1 MKAIAAIFAAAFV
14 LAGCGGA
21 HRSHEAAL
29 SHSGGAQLFRSIGCG
44 SCHTLAAARATG
56 QIGPDLDQLRPRYAA
71 VVAQVEHGGGGMP
84 SFRQKLTLTQIRLV
98 AHFVAR
104 TANGS
109 GSAFLIFKPDQT
121 RLAECHDQFL
131 CLRQAF
137 GNIAY
142 RDGPATALGK
152 LASLSRADTTVANLC
167 HPIAH
172 AIGHAAYERYH
183 GDAGRALSE
192 GGMTCNSGY
201 YHGVVERAFAGVPR
215 SKVFTMARTMCTRFE
230 TASATFR
237 LYQCVHGLGHG
248 LMIYSANDLPYSLK
262 VCDSLGTPPIR
273 QTCTGGVFMQNF
285 LPGVMAIAPTK
296 WVRKNDLL
304 YPCDV
309 VAAQDKLYCYLIVTS
324 RILPQVGYNWTKAS
338 AWCRRAETVWVRTC
352 FQSLGRD
359 ASGFTTENPRA
370 IMRICHA
377 AAGMERECI
386 YGAVRDITATDASAK
401 RSPAL
406 CRLAPQAMKSYCY
419 AGVGTIIGSLT
430 AGSAARRRECLGAA
444 PDVYRESCI
453 RGSGA

>member
-1 MKAIAAIFAAAFV
+1 MKATAALLSAAFV
-14 LAGCGGA
+14 LAGCGSA
-21 HRSHEAAL
+21 HPA
-29 SHSGGAQLFRSIGCG
+29 HSPAISDAGGLRLFRSAGCG
-44 SCHTLAAARATG
+44 SCHTLAAARARG
-56 QIGPDLDQLRPRYAA
+56 QVGPDLDQLRPRYAA

-84 SFRQKLTLTQIRLV
+84 SFSQKLTLAQIRSV
-98 AHFVAR
+98 AHFVAQS
-104 TANGS
+104 ASGF
-109 GSAFLIFKPDQT
+109 GSAFLIFKPDKT
-121 RLAECHDQFL
+121 RLADCHDQFL

-137 GNIAY
+137 GNMAY
-142 RDGPATALGK
+142 RDGPAAALGK
-152 LASLSRADTTVANLC
+152 LASVSLADRTVANLC

-230 TASATFR
+230 TASATFL

-248 LMIYSANDLPYSLK
+248 LMIYSANDLPYSLR
-262 VCDSLGTPPIR
+262 VCDSLQTPPIR

-296 WVRKNDLL
+296 WVRKKDLL

-309 VAAQDKLYCYLIVTS
+309 VATRDKLYCYLIVTS
-324 RILPQVGYNWTKAS
+324 RILPQVGYSWTNAS
-338 AWCRRAETVWVRTC
+338 AWCRRAEAAWVRTC

-359 ASGFTTENPRA
+359 ASGFATENPHT
-370 IMRICHA
+370 IMRICG
-377 AAGMERECI
+377 AAGSMETECV

-406 CRLAPQAMKSYCY
+406 CRLAPVAMKSYCY
-419 AGVGTIIGSLT
+419 AGVGTIIGSLLAESKGRRT
-430 AGSAARRRECLGAA
+430 ACAQAA
-444 PDVYRESCI
+444 PNTYVESCI